1 MPSHTINKLLTPP
14 DFLEHTPG
22 PHVEKSSHACC
33 KTSDLLH
40 AVKSV
45 IDYSVKEP
53 QYANSHQIQSFEE
66 PYGNMA

>member
-53 QYANSHQIQSFEE
+53 QYAS
-66 PYGNMA
+66 